1 MIDAVVLAHEGGW
14 DEFLLVVASIL
25 VIVGL
30 LAVVKRRVDAQTP
43 DGPVSADENTRP
55 PG

>member
-25 VIVGL
+25 VFVGL
-30 LAVVKRRVDAQTP
+30 LAVVKRRVDIATSA
-43 DGPVSADENTRP
+43 VSADDDTPP